1 MNPPPQVSRRSP
13 LHSPSAASSQ
23 SYLAYLAD
31 ARAVI
36 RTTTAECRGWSRRY
50 DGSEEGGEGEVR
62 GAVEVRGGAVRVEV
76 VTSDPLECEVVE
88 GPHSMEASSGYLS
101 GSWSEGEVQPEVLH
115 LLLLHLLLH
124 QHLKIHQLCS
134 VTHLLLQEVVLSAEE
149 EREFWSAVGYSVD
162 GSPGARGVAAVLAR
176 VTTHL
181 SFCHLITKPPNED
194 DLQ

>member
-1 MNPPPQVSRRSP
+1 MSRRSP

-62 GAVEVRGGAVRVEV
+62 GAVEVRGGAGRVEV
-76 VTSDPLECEVVE
+76 VVSDPLECEVVE

-115 LLLLHLLLH
+115 LLLLLHLLLH

-134 VTHLLLQEVVLSAEE
+134 VPHLLL
-149 EREFWSAVGYSVD
+149 
-162 GSPGARGVAAVLAR
+162 
-176 VTTHL
+176 
-181 SFCHLITKPPNED
+181 
-194 DLQ
+194 